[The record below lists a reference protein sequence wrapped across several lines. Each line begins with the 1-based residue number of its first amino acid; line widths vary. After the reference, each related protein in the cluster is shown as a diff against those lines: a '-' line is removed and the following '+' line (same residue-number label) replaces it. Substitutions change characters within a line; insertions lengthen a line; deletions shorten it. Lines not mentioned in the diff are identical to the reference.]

1 MGVNMI
7 YLDNAATT
15 KVKQEVV
22 EAMMPYLTEQ
32 YYNPSSLYSPA
43 VKIKEDIERARKIVG
58 NFIKASGNEIY
69 FCSGGSEANCFAISG
84 FCHYWNTLKVRPVI
98 ITSTIEHK
106 SILECVKNM
115 IADVYYVDVDNNGLI
130 KSDTLSELL
139 NDISLWGLP
148 LLCSFQLANNEIGTI
163 QDIKKI
169 SNIIWQHGGLLHVDA
184 VQAFGQL
191 PIDVDEMGIDM
202 LSVSGHKIG
211 CPKGTGF
218 LYIRKG
224 ITISPMIYGSQMD
237 GKRGGTE
244 NVPYIMGM
252 AKAVELCDISENK
265 IREMRSKRDYFI
277 GCLEAKFGCKL
288 NGHSTERLP
297 NNINVILP
305 DGVSGESTLLM
316 LDMSNIFISTSS
328 ACNSHSILPS
338 HVLKSIGLSDDESQR
353 SIRITISNDITY
365 KDIDCFISELDKII
379 KIIKK
384 LKEKI

>member
-1 MGVNMI
+1 MI

-32 YYNPSSLYSPA
+32 YYNPSSLYNPA

-58 NFIKASGNEIY
+58 NFIKANGDEIY
-69 FCSGGSEANCFAISG
+69 FTSSGSESNCWAISG
-84 FCHYWNTLKVRPVI
+84 FCHYWNTLNVRPVI

-115 IADVYYVDVDNNGLI
+115 IADVYYVDVDESGLI
-130 KSDTLSELL
+130 KLDTLSELL
-139 NDISLWGLP
+139 NDVSLLGLP

-163 QDIKKI
+163 QNIRKI
-169 SNIIWQHGGLLHVDA
+169 SNMIGHFGGLLHVDG
-184 VQAFGQL
+184 VQAFSQI

-211 CPKGTGF
+211 CPKGAGF

-224 ITISPMIYGSQMD
+224 ATISPMIYGSQMD

-252 AKAVELCDISENK
+252 AKAIELCEINPQKNIELCEK
-265 IREMRSKRDYFI
+265 QLYFMRRLIKEFDCTI
-277 GCLEAKFGCKL
+277 
-288 NGHSTERLP
+288 NGSINSRLP
-297 NNINVILP
+297 NNINITFP
-305 DGVSGESTLLM
+305 QNITGESLLYM
-316 LDMSNIFISTSS
+316 LDMSNVMVSTGS
-328 ACNSHSILPS
+328 ACNSKSIEPS
-338 HVLKSIGLSDDESQR
+338 HVLKAIGLSGDEAMR
-353 SIRITISNDITY
+353 TVRISISNDITY
-365 KDIDCFISELDKII
+365 EEIDYVISEIGKVI
-379 KIIKK
+379 KLIEI
-384 LKEKI
+384 

>member
-1 MGVNMI
+1 MI

-32 YYNPSSLYSPA
+32 YYNPSSLYNPA

-58 NFIKASGNEIY
+58 NFIKANGDEIY
-69 FCSGGSEANCFAISG
+69 FTSSGSECNCWAISG
-84 FCHYWNTLKVRPVI
+84 FCHYWNALNVRPII

-115 IADVYYVDVDNNGLI
+115 IANVYYVDVDESGLI
-130 KSDTLSELL
+130 KLDTLSELL
-139 NDISLWGLP
+139 NDVSLLGLP

-163 QDIKKI
+163 QNIKKI
-169 SNIIWQHGGLLHVDA
+169 SNMIGHFGGLLHVDA
-184 VQAFGQL
+184 VQAFGQI

-211 CPKGTGF
+211 CPKGAGF

-224 ITISPMIYGSQMD
+224 TTISPMIYGSQMD

-252 AKAVELCDISENK
+252 AKAIELCEINPQKNIELCEK
-265 IREMRSKRDYFI
+265 QLYFMRRLVEEFDCTI
-277 GCLEAKFGCKL
+277 
-288 NGHSTERLP
+288 NGSVNSRLP
-297 NNINVILP
+297 NNINVTFPQNIT
-305 DGVSGESTLLM
+305 GESLLYM
-316 LDMSNIFISTSS
+316 LDMSNIVVSTGS
-328 ACNSHSILPS
+328 ACNSKSIEPS
-338 HVLKSIGLSDDESQR
+338 HVLKAIGLSGDEAMR
-353 SIRITISNDITY
+353 TIRISISNDITY
-365 KDIDCFISELDKII
+365 EEIDYVISEIGKAI
-379 KIIKK
+379 KLIEI
-384 LKEKI
+384 

>member
-1 MGVNMI
+1 MI

-58 NFIKASGNEIY
+58 NFIKATGDEIY
-69 FCSGGSEANCFAISG
+69 FTSSGSESNCWAISG
-84 FCHYWNTLKVRPVI
+84 FCHYWNTLNVRPVI

-115 IADVYYVDVDNNGLI
+115 IADVYYVDVDKSGLI
-130 KSDTLSELL
+130 KLDTLSELL
-139 NDISLWGLP
+139 NDASLWGLP
-148 LLCSFQLANNEIGTI
+148 LLCSFQLANNEIGTV
-163 QDIKKI
+163 QDIRKI

-184 VQAFGQL
+184 VQAFGQI

-211 CPKGTGF
+211 CPKGIGF

-224 ITISPMIYGSQMD
+224 TTISPIIYGSQMN

-252 AKAVELCDISENK
+252 AKAVELCNVSKDK
-265 IREMRSKRDYFI
+265 IREMYSKRDYFI
-277 GCLEAKFGCKL
+277 GCLECKFGCKL
-288 NGHSTERLP
+288 NGRQIRLP
-297 NNINVILP
+297 NNINVTFPQNIT
-305 DGVSGESTLLM
+305 GESLLYTLDL
-316 LDMSNIFISTSS
+316 SNIQIGIGS
-328 ACNSHSILPS
+328 ACNSQSIKPS
-338 HVLKSIGLSDDESQR
+338 YVLKEIGLTDEEAMR
-353 SIRITISNDITY
+353 TIRITISDDITY
-365 KDIDCFISELDKII
+365 EEIDYVVSEIDKAI
-379 KIIKK
+379 KLIEI
-384 LKEKI
+384 